1 MGFCS
6 QPQVPIHI
14 LYLNVFSS
22 MFGMHVCTQT
32 SQRLFSCASSIFL
45 ELSQGL
51 QRTCFHGISALSGD
65 FLRPAQVCNH
75 PYLLHHTRPEE
86 EEECEV
92 VGVSTKW
99 QLMDRLVPLMK
110 EAKQRTLILSQ
121 SPKSLDLVEVTLL
134 FYMHLELC
142 SLVGV
147 TQQMLLLC
155 DPAYR
160 AAASEEQC

>member
-1 MGFCS
+1 M
-6 QPQVPIHI
+6 
-14 LYLNVFSS
+14 
-22 MFGMHVCTQT
+22 
-32 SQRLFSCASSIFL
+32 
-45 ELSQGL
+45 
-51 QRTCFHGISALSGD
+51 
-65 FLRPAQVCNH
+65 
-75 PYLLHHTRPEE
+75 
-86 EEECEV
+86 

-147 TQQMLLLC
+147 TQQKLPLC
-155 DPAYR
+155 GPAYP